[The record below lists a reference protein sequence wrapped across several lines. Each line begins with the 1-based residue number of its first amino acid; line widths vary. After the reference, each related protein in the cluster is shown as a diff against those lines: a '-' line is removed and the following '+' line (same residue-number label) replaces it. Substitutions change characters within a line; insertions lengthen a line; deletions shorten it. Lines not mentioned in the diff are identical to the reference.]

1 MSLFLISAL
10 GLLYHRFLRGRT
22 SLPPS
27 YCRHYLTHQ
36 QVKMVD

>member
-10 GLLYHRFLRGRT
+10 GFLYHRLLRGRE

-27 YCRHYLTHQ
+27 YCRHHLTHQ
-36 QVKMVD
+36 PVKMVD